1 VRIINNQVRIFR
13 LLVRYFYLHVRYVQL
28 HVRYYLLRA
37 AGAALV
43 EAAKIEC
50 RIKSLSKEDCVI
62 FATCMAVSIYALAL
76 VVFIRI

>member
-1 VRIINNQVRIFR
+1 M
-13 LLVRYFYLHVRYVQL
+13 
-28 HVRYYLLRA
+28 
-37 AGAALV
+37 